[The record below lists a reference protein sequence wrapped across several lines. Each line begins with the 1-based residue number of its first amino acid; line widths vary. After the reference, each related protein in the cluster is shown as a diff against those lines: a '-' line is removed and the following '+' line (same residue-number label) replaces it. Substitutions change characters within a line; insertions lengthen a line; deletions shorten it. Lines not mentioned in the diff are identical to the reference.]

1 MPAALIPGREIE
13 PYSIQKG
20 AMTGER
26 IVEWMQG
33 DLFPGRTVVV
43 VMDNAQCYGVAVQAC
58 ITESNFRSIK
68 TILHSPQTNPI
79 ERVFS
84 QVKSFVSRRTPADRA
99 QLMAQI
105 KEGVES
111 VSPEQTNNYSKAHW
125 GVMRLISRG
134 ILPGSDHVIAFVEDE

>member
-1 MPAALIPGREIE
+1 M
-13 PYSIQKG
+13 
-20 AMTGER
+20 
-26 IVEWMQG
+26 
-33 DLFPGRTVVV
+33 
-43 VMDNAQCYGVAVQAC
+43 
-58 ITESNFRSIK
+58 
-68 TILHSPQTNPI
+68 
-79 ERVFS
+79 
-84 QVKSFVSRRTPADRA
+84 KSFVPRRTLADCA